1 MDIARQLDAVDT
13 LLTDAEILPDTLEA
27 ELHLYWER
35 LTAAATSR

>member
-1 MDIARQLDAVDT
+1 MDIARQLDAIDT

-27 ELHLYWER
+27 ELHLYRER